1 MADVGQEEDFEA
13 AKAKALKIGAK
24 KFFLEDLKREFVE
37 ELIYRESL
45 IASRRRMLGVDIAR
59 ADNRFD
65 VLLVLFSFLLLFIC
79 IRIPAF
85 HYSRHLSCRSMQR
98 HLRGSLPF
106 GNFAC

>member
-45 IASRRRMLGVDIAR
+45 IAKRRRCLGLISRELMIDLM
-59 ADNRFD
+59 FC
-65 VLLVLFSFLLLFIC
+65 LF
-79 IRIPAF
+79 
-85 HYSRHLSCRSMQR
+85 
-98 HLRGSLPF
+98 
-106 GNFAC
+106 